1 LTVDEYLADKKP
13 EAVELFHRFAALV
26 EACGPS
32 EVAPRKSIV
41 YWKRK
46 RIWAGAFCNGK
57 KLELNIDLLREV
69 DHPRNL
75 AVIPHTKRV
84 LTHRAC
90 AHTSDADH
98 RGRAARRLDR
108 RHASRVVRRGWARHA
123 HEPGVTV
130 AARAAIR
137 RRAPHLNRR

>member
-1 LTVDEYLADKKP
+1 MTVAEYLADKKP

-32 EVAPRKSIV
+32 EVVPRKSIV
-41 YWKRK
+41 YWKRD

-84 LTHRAC
+84 LTHRMRITELDQLDDSIA
-90 AHTSDADH
+90 TLLRESYMEVGPGT
-98 RGRAARRLDR
+98 RKPGR
-108 RHASRVVRRGWARHA
+108 
-123 HEPGVTV
+123 
-130 AARAAIR
+130 
-137 RRAPHLNRR
+137 

>member
-1 LTVDEYLADKKP
+1 VTVDEYLADKKP

-41 YWKRK
+41 YWKRE

-75 AVIPHTKRV
+75 AVIPHTKQV
-84 LTHRAC
+84 LTHRMRITELDQLDDSIA
-90 AHTSDADH
+90 AVVSE
-98 RGRAARRLDR
+98 RAAAELVQGRLER
-108 RHASRVVRRGWARHA
+108 ASLH
-123 HEPGVTV
+123 
-130 AARAAIR
+130 
-137 RRAPHLNRR
+137 